1 MKHLP
6 SAIYRAIALEV
17 ASRWI
22 FAQIYAVTSEKSEIP
37 KGKLVYPTHK
47 ERQGPNSAGM
57 WFKFPQVEFHP
68 GQLEPS
74 QRKQWNIPCY

>member
-6 SAIYRAIALEV
+6 CVINYTIALEV
-17 ASRWI
+17 ASCWI

-47 ERQGPNSAGM
+47 KDKDQIQLGT
-57 WFKFPQVEFHP
+57 WLKLPQVEFHL

-74 QRKQWNIPCY
+74 QKKQWNIPCY